1 LLNTEEQVLLPLNC
15 RVHSRG
21 KVEDHGDFSDF
32 YIPPAEHMTEEQKR
46 QFQQL
51 QDEVY

>member
-1 LLNTEEQVLLPLNC
+1 MLCNC
-15 RVHSRG
+15 RVHLDG
-21 KVEDHGDFSDF
+21 KAEDCGDFSDL

-51 QDEVY
+51 QDEVFQQTFE